1 MPDDPLAAA
10 RAEATALRARLAELD
25 ARMTAP
31 RQVTRAELESMTP
44 DQINAALETGALD
57 AVLGAT
63 GTRHAMG
70 PLTAAELADLDHV
83 HYTRVASHMGQ
94 VDAYLADQN
103 RQRSERQREGAET
116 ALLLRELD
124 AAGTPDAR
132 YRAAVIR
139 QSEKET
145 PR

>member
-10 RAEATALRARLAELD
+10 RAEADALRARLAELD

-31 RQVTRAELESMTP
+31 RQITHAELERMTP
-44 DQINAALETGALD
+44 DQINSALSTGALD
-57 AVLGAT
+57 EVLGAT
-63 GTRHAMG
+63 GTRHATG

-83 HYTRVASHMGQ
+83 DYRRIAPNLAQ

-103 RQRSERQREGAET
+103 RQRSERQREDAET
-116 ALLLRELD
+116 ALLLRDLD

-132 YRAAVIR
+132 YRAAIIR

-145 PR
+145 HR